1 MENLTRQTV
10 EVKIRSKE
18 QGFLSLSLCSPK
30 KRAPD
35 KDNDPFQALSVPN
48 RLRAREASR
57 KSLCRERFEVRGILK
72 SKEEQTVGPCLKRV
86 ELK

>member
-18 QGFLSLSLCSPK
+18 QDFLSLSLCSPK

-35 KDNDPFQALSVPN
+35 KDNDPFQALS
-48 RLRAREASR
+48 A
-57 KSLCRERFEVRGILK
+57 KK
-72 SKEEQTVGPCLKRV
+72 K
-86 ELK
+86 

>member
-18 QGFLSLSLCSPK
+18 QDFLSLSLCSPK

-35 KDNDPFQALSVPN
+35 KDNDPFQALSV
-48 RLRAREASR
+48 
-57 KSLCRERFEVRGILK
+57 KK
-72 SKEEQTVGPCLKRV
+72 K
-86 ELK
+86 